1 VTKHPLEDR
10 IGFNGQVPKPGTGA
24 DQSARDYI
32 NLKLAAR
39 GYPIVGEE
47 EDFPFLDMARS
58 LLLNLRERLRQLKTS
73 GPQWTRSEGS
83 VGKDEAIAR

>member
-1 VTKHPLEDR
+1 VTKHFLEDR
-10 IGFNGQVPKPGTGA
+10 IGFNGQAPKSGMGA

-47 EDFPFLDMARS
+47 
-58 LLLNLRERLRQLKTS
+58 
-73 GPQWTRSEGS
+73 
-83 VGKDEAIAR
+83 

>member
-1 VTKHPLEDR
+1 MTKHSLEDR
-10 IGFNGQVPKPGTGA
+10 IGFNGQAPKPGAGA

-39 GYPIVGEE
+39 GYPNGGEE
-47 EDFPFLDMARS
+47 EDFPFLDMERS
-58 LLLNLRERLRQLKTS
+58 LLLNFQERLRQLKTS
-73 GPQWTRSEGS
+73 GPRWTRSEGP

>member
-1 VTKHPLEDR
+1 MTKHSLEDR
-10 IGFNGQVPKPGTGA
+10 IGFNGQAPKPGAGA

-39 GYPIVGEE
+39 GYPILGEE

-58 LLLNLRERLRQLKTS
+58 LLLNFQERLRQLKTS
-73 GPQWTRSEGS
+73 GHRWTGSEGP